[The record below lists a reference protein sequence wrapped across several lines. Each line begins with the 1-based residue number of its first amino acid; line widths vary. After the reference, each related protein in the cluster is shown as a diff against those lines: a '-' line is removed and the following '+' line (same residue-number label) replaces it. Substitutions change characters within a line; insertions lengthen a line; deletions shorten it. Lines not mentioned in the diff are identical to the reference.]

1 MIFAQS
7 NMKKFLY
14 TPGMYFEI
22 PEFQRPYSWETSNV
36 RDFITDLEECME
48 KKKNHYFGTVVQVE
62 DTGHTYSNAI
72 IDGQQRVTTAL
83 LMIAAIY
90 HLVKKD
96 PSLIEDPE
104 TSPENIEYRY
114 LVNKDLDN
122 NRVKLRTVTT
132 DNEILQRIFETKGNE
147 TRLDIKQ
154 RQSNLYQVYSDFRKY
169 FEGKRGLDKYIEALG
184 YFEIASLT
192 LVTGDDNPQR
202 VFESINST
210 GKPLTDGDK
219 IRNFALML
227 SDNRTRD
234 HIYKQYWTL
243 IEEALTD
250 VSKDF
255 ITDFF
260 RSYIISKR
268 QAIVRIDAVYPQ
280 FKKIFDRM
288 IGDDQSVERLDDFY
302 GDIVESLRFY
312 QLLKFGENVMSRADY
327 SDITSTIFKMRYIQT
342 DLYIPFA
349 ISVLRYHADGQLTK
363 EQLTEV
369 FRLIEAYFSRRIV
382 CNINTTSV
390 DRFLASL
397 HKDALSYLK
406 DDREANYVKVL
417 KYLFLSRT
425 GQTRMPSDVEYE
437 NAIRTNSTYTQRNS
451 FINYILTATDGT
463 SKELVDTLI
472 QIADGKLKLSIE
484 HVMPQ
489 TLTREWEQE
498 LGADELGIEHTH
510 LVHDQY
516 IHTLANLTLTGY
528 NSEYSNRSFGEKKT
542 LVVKGEKV
550 GFNDSPLAIN
560 KWIKDRDYW
569 NEDTLKK
576 RQDWWIKNL
585 EKVWPLP
592 TTDFEPVKPDTTVL
606 LLKENNLKGKGIRLI
621 EIFGKSTL
629 TGTWAEAL
637 DLIVETLYDKYSDLY
652 DIVSADN
659 YLSKYIKT
667 DDSGFNSSA
676 EILET
681 GIYIDTGNDTN
692 TKLRIVQA
700 LGKIFELSA
709 DDIKAELSTAKG
721 DESEEE

>member
-7 NMKKFLY
+7 TMKKFLY

-22 PEFQRPYSWETSNV
+22 PEFQRPYSWEITNV
-36 RDFITDLEECME
+36 RDFLTDLEECIE

-72 IDGQQRVTTAL
+72 IDGQQRVTTSL

-90 HLVKKD
+90 HLVKRD
-96 PSLIEDPE
+96 SSLIDDPE
-104 TSPENIEYRY
+104 TTPENIEYRY

-132 DNEILQRIFETKGNE
+132 DNEILQRIFEVKGDESRLTTKQ
-147 TRLDIKQ
+147 KK
-154 RQSNLYQVYSDFRKY
+154 SNLYQVYSEFRKY

-192 LVTGDDNPQR
+192 LVSGDDNPQR

-227 SDNRTRD
+227 NDNSVRD

-268 QAIVRIDAVYPQ
+268 QAIVRVDAVYPE
-280 FKKIFDRM
+280 FKKLFERQ
-288 IGDDQSVERLDDFY
+288 IGDDQVLDKLDAFY

-312 QLLKFGENVMSRADY
+312 QLLKFGENVTANNEY

-349 ISVLRYHADGQLTK
+349 ISVLQYHAAGNLSK
-363 EQLTEV
+363 EQLNRV
-369 FRLIEAYFSRRIV
+369 FQLIETYFSRRIV

-397 HKDALSYLK
+397 HKDVLSYLK
-406 DDREANYVKVL
+406 DSPEADYVDVL
-417 KYLFLSRT
+417 TYLFLSRT
-425 GQTRMPSDVEYE
+425 GQTRLPADAEYE
-437 NAIRTNSTYTQRNS
+437 NAIRTNPTYTQRNS

-463 SKELVDTLI
+463 SKEAVDTLS

-484 HVMPQ
+484 HIMPQ
-489 TLTREWEQE
+489 TLTRDWEHE
-498 LGADELGIEHTH
+498 LGADEFGIEHTH

-516 IHTLANLTLTGY
+516 LHTLANLTLTGY
-528 NSEYSNRSFGEKKT
+528 NSEYSNRSFEDKKS
-542 LVVKGEKV
+542 LVVKSEQV
-550 GFNDSPLAIN
+550 GFNYSPLAIN
-560 KWIKDRDYW
+560 KWIKEREHWDESSLKDRQ
-569 NEDTLKK
+569 L
-576 RQDWWIKNL
+576 WWIDKL
-585 EKVWPLP
+585 EKVWPMP
-592 TTDFEPVKPDTTVL
+592 TTAFEPVKTDTTVL
-606 LLKENNLKGKGIRLI
+606 LLNEDNLKGRGIRSI
-621 EIFGKSTL
+621 EVFGEPTL
-629 TGTWAEAL
+629 TGTWSEAL
-637 DLIVETLYDKYSDLY
+637 DIISETLLDKFPNFLDVVTNDGYM
-652 DIVSADN
+652 
-659 YLSKYIKT
+659 SKWVRS
-667 DDSGFNSSA
+667 DDSAFFSSV
-676 EILET
+676 EIS
-681 GIYIDTGNDTN
+681 DTGYFVDTANDTN
-692 TKLRIVQA
+692 TKLRIVHGYA
-700 LGKIFELSA
+700 KLFDLNPE
-709 DDIKAELSTAKG
+709 DVKAELTADKDSN
-721 DESEEE
+721 DEE